1 MTLLEDLRIQLYNSL
16 SDPEIVFIC
25 CDSLFDTMYEF
36 RQHVFEHHRDIYDG
50 VFADFHREIQ
60 KPTAPPRCPQRKR
73 PGYKPKSKGSRHKS
87 SLSPY
92 KTNRPPINIPMDGMV
107 KK

>member
-25 CDSLFDTMYEF
+25 CDSRFDTLYEF

-73 PGYKPKSKGSRHKS
+73 PGYKPKSKGLDKNPHCPLIRQIV
-87 SLSPY
+87 
-92 KTNRPPINIPMDGMV
+92 RQ
-107 KK
+107 

>member
-1 MTLLEDLRIQLYNSL
+1 MTLLEDLRTQLHYSL

-25 CDSLFDTMYEF
+25 CDYQFDTLYEF

-60 KPTAPPRCPQRKR
+60 KPTVPPRCPQRKR
-73 PGYKPKSKGSRHKS
+73 PGYKPKSKGSRQKS

-92 KTNRPPINIPMDGMV
+92 KANRPPISIPMGGLV

>member
-1 MTLLEDLRIQLYNSL
+1 MHLLECLRSQLEESKSCPEFSFQCCGIQ
-16 SDPEIVFIC
+16 F
-25 CDSLFDTMYEF
+25 DSLYEF

-60 KPTAPPRCPQRKR
+60 RPVVPPRCPQRKR
-73 PGYKPKSKGSRHKS
+73 PGNKHKSKGSKQKHT
-87 SLSPY
+87 LSPY
-92 KTNRPPINIPMDGMV
+92 KNNRPPISIPMGGMV